1 MVQDQIKKGQLDQLP
16 KFQLLGAVAQ
26 QAHPSHEHYL
36 PLLVAAGR
44 DAALVTALRSLLYWP
59 NERVSTFQ

>member
-36 PLLVAAGR
+36 PLLVAAGAVLPDEMPR
-44 DAALVTALRSLLYWP
+44 L
-59 NERVSTFQ
+59 